1 MLLISKYSSLNLPN
15 CLLYSDWYD
24 FIVNLTKYF
33 SHDLRKAICVI
44 CNLFSVLLREE
55 EQEEIVDWLEN
66 TLGDLKTPQISFEF
80 STIKISDDDLDS
92 TIKST
97 VCGRLSEN
105 ISLIIDVT
113 WSGISEVG
121 VLAKKLYVPYL
132 RLDLSISPFLVSLD
146 EYLDYRNSTDV
157 VLIFDDASYTNQ
169 LLFSWIDSNRMRM
182 LVSEKLDTAVAK
194 KLKKIRP
201 IPNNF
206 ALIAGTQNMMQLFQK
221 ALDEGLVTLP
231 ERWNL
236 VFTDFQHQN
245 FDRKLIYGK
254 PINLLTLDERVCCN
268 FIGKS
273 PSCSCP
279 RKFNLQQEF
288 LVALLEEIQRIFLK
302 LKNEGYQISDGADC
316 EEGSFNLD
324 LSKKFDKLFHD
335 VLKSSDRFY
344 ENRGVVRVKIYGNV
358 EVGTKVSSEI
368 VASFDDSDGIKVAPG
383 KNIKAVK
390 AYYRIGITHAL
401 PWSYKEIDD
410 DGNSYW
416 TGYCVDFA
424 RKLSQDMNFDFE
436 FVEPEDGTFGEKVNG
451 KWNGVVGDLYRGE
464 TDIAI
469 TALIMT
475 ADKEEVIDFIP
486 PYYEQTGISIVMRKP
501 DRKTSL
507 FKFMT
512 VLKLEVW
519 LSIVGA
525 LIVTGFMLWFVDK
538 YSPYSARN
546 NKKAYPYP
554 CREFTLKESFWFAL
568 TSFTPQ
574 GGGEA
579 PKSLSGRTLVA
590 AYWLFVVLMLA
601 TFTANLAAFLTV
613 ERMQTPVQSLEQL
626 SRQSRIN
633 YTVVQDSDTHKY
645 FINMKHAEDTLY
657 RMWKELTLNS
667 STDDAQY
674 RVWDYPIREQYG
686 HILIAIN
693 DSNPVANASEG
704 FRLVNEHIDGDFAFI
719 HDSSEIKYEI
729 SRNCNLTEVGEVFAE
744 KPYAVAVQQ
753 GSHIQDDLSRAILN
767 LQTNRFF
774 EELQAKYWN
783 HSVKGDCPNAD
794 DNEGITLESLG
805 GVFIATL
812 FGLVLAMITLVGE
825 VIYYRNKRKK
835 NEQVQTLQ
843 IKPSPDMKE
852 TFKNNIKLISPET
865 ITIGKEFKPSSFN
878 MINSELIKPPK
889 MLYPR
894 SRNRVHQTNIR
905 NAIPVN
911 E

>member
-1 MLLISKYSSLNLPN
+1 MV
-15 CLLYSDWYD
+15 D
-24 FIVNLTKYF
+24 
-33 SHDLRKAICVI
+33 RR
-44 CNLFSVLLREE
+44 LFNSPVTPPRVLLREDD
-55 EQEEIVDWLEN
+55 QSEIIDWIEN
-66 TLGDLKTPQISFEF
+66 ALGDLKTPQISFEY
-80 STIKISDDDLDS
+80 STIQVADKDEDD
-92 TIKST
+92 TIRSE
-97 VCGRLSEN
+97 VCGVLSNN
-105 ISLIIDVT
+105 ISLILDIT
-113 WSGISEVG
+113 WSGMSNIEALS
-121 VLAKKLYVPYL
+121 KKLNVPYL
-132 RLDLSISPFLVSLD
+132 RLDLSLNPFLVLLD
-146 EYLDYRNSTDV
+146 EYLDFRNSTDV
-157 VLIFDDASYTNQ
+157 VLIFEDKTYLDQ
-169 LLFSWIDSNRMRM
+169 LLFSWIDTKRMR
-182 LVSEKLDTAVAK
+182 LVVSEKLDSTVAK

-201 IPNNF
+201 IPNSF
-206 ALIAGTQNMMQLFQK
+206 ALVADTPNMIQLFRK
-221 ALDEGLVTLP
+221 ASDEGLVSLP

-236 VFTDFQHQN
+236 VFTDFEHKN
-245 FDRKLIYGK
+245 FDRTLIYGK
-254 PINLLTLDERVCCN
+254 PINLLTLDEKVCCSLITTTSS
-268 FIGKS
+268 FT
-273 PSCSCP
+273 CP
-279 RKFNLQQEF
+279 RTFNLQKKF
-288 LVALLEEIQRIFLK
+288 LEGILEEIQQVFLK
-302 LKNEGYQISDGADC
+302 LKNEGYQVSDSVEC
-316 EEGSFNLD
+316 EEGFFNQD
-324 LSKKFDKLFHD
+324 LSRKFDKLIHD
-335 VLKSSDRFY
+335 VLKNSDRFF
-344 ENRGVVRVKIYGNV
+344 EDRGMIRVKIRGNV
-358 EVGTKVSSEI
+358 EVGTKMSSEV
-368 VASFDDSDGIKVAPG
+368 VASFNDDDGIRIAAG
-383 KNIKAVK
+383 KTVK
-390 AYYRIGITHAL
+390 SVRPYYRIGITHAL
-401 PWSYKEIDD
+401 PWSYKEADD
-410 DGNSYW
+410 DGNYFW

-424 RKLSQDMNFDFE
+424 YKLAHDMQFDFE
-436 FVEPEDGTFGEKVNG
+436 FVEPIEGTFGEKVNG

-464 TDIAI
+464 TDMAI

-475 ADKEEVIDFIP
+475 ADREEVIDFIP

-633 YTVVQDSDTHKY
+633 YTVVKESDTHKY

-667 STDDAQY
+667 STDDSQY

-693 DSNPVANASEG
+693 DSNPVSNASEG
-704 FRLVNEHIDGDFAFI
+704 FRLVNEHMDGDFAFI

-774 EELQAKYWN
+774 EVLQAKYWN
-783 HSVKGDCPNAD
+783 HSMKGDCPNAD

-812 FGLVLAMITLVGE
+812 FGLVLAMLTLVGE

-835 NEQVQTLQ
+835 SEEVKSLQ
-843 IKPSPDMKE
+843 IKPSPNNTNKE
-852 TFKNNIKLISPET
+852 TFNNNIKLIHPET
-865 ITIGKEFKPSSFN
+865 ITIGKEFKPLNYNILDSD
-878 MINSELIKPPK
+878 LIKPPK

-894 SRNRVHQTNIR
+894 SRNRVHQSNLKNI
-905 NAIPVN
+905 IG